1 MLQEKMEQ
9 SGIKQALKELGY
21 DYEQIFGGLSS
32 KLQAVYASYS
42 WKKITCMKEGIRA
55 NYVIHG
61 IPPKELWEDHPWE
74 EWFFQFDKPHHHVLF
89 TKRQAC
95 CDQEIFIPKEDREH
109 PSEICGRDWYYY
121 EDGNSRPY
129 LTGL

>member
-32 KLQAVYASYS
+32 ELQAIYASYS

-61 IPPKELWEDHPWE
+61 LPPKELWEDHPWE
-74 EWFFQFDKPHHHVLF
+74 EWFFQFDKPHHQVLC
-89 TKRQAC
+89 TK
-95 CDQEIFIPKEDREH
+95 
-109 PSEICGRDWYYY
+109 
-121 EDGNSRPY
+121 
-129 LTGL
+129 